1 MTEMFRRF
9 SAFLNSLPG
18 RIYIHFLVRGA
29 IRQGWDATE
38 ARRIA
43 AREVAAAPESILA
56 HFEYQRSEADIL
68 SERLAR
74 RYDPGMALS
83 EAANRAIAQK
93 QAARDPQLTS
103 RQLAALKVQ
112 EETLNRAI
120 RNA

>member
-1 MTEMFRRF
+1 MNRILGGF

-18 RIYIHFLVRGA
+18 RFYAWFLVRGA
-29 IRQGWDATE
+29 IRRGWDATE

-43 AREVAAAPESILA
+43 KREIEAVPESILA
-56 HFEYQRSEADIL
+56 HFVYQKSEADIL